1 MSKVVVSF
9 SSLWNSGDGGG
20 FDFGNG
26 MNEQGN
32 SPESDGSVFCLM
44 KIVLLSTRSTLGIL
58 EKLIPLLLIP
68 LPILGAHD
76 LPGVS

>member
-1 MSKVVVSF
+1 VSKVVVSF

-32 SPESDGSVFCLM
+32 GPESDDSVFCLM
-44 KIVLLSTRSTLGIL
+44 NIVLLSTRSTLGIL
-58 EKLIPLLLIP
+58 EKLIPFLLIP
-68 LPILGAHD
+68 LSILGANEI
-76 LPGVS
+76 PRAS